1 MIKLF
6 ASDMDGT
13 LLNPNHVISDTTA
26 QAIRD
31 LQAQSDIEFLIATGR
46 DYRSAKWLL
55 DQHQLTA
62 RIIAVNGAATYDVKG
77 NLEDVFALDLADTQ
91 TILKQFAVPGTQT
104 LVSLKSLNGYYVNDL
119 ALYRQR
125 MEAFMD
131 HAKEATSDDSL
142 AQLELHFKELL
153 PLEDYRPDLSDTKV

>member
-46 DYRSAKWLL
+46 DYRSAKWLG
-55 DQHQLTA
+55 
-62 RIIAVNGAATYDVKG
+62 R
-77 NLEDVFALDLADTQ
+77 
-91 TILKQFAVPGTQT
+91 
-104 LVSLKSLNGYYVNDL
+104 
-119 ALYRQR
+119 
-125 MEAFMD
+125 
-131 HAKEATSDDSL
+131 
-142 AQLELHFKELL
+142 
-153 PLEDYRPDLSDTKV
+153 